1 MGFSLLGLAVSL
13 AIFLPN
19 LLLIPFPPRA
29 EAREPG
35 GAPCAPRVREGRQ
48 ALCMTVPA
56 ITATGAIAWGWAVP
70 VALAVLAY
78 GALWIRYLR
87 RGRPGSALFDT
98 VFGIPVPMALAPVAA
113 FLGTAA
119 WLQNPWIALAAVV
132 LAVGH
137 IPTSLL
143 AARDH

>member
-1 MGFSLLGLAVSL
+1 MGFSLLGLTVSL

-19 LLLIPFPPRA
+19 LLLIPFPPRPKLESPA
-29 EAREPG
+29 V
-35 GAPCAPRVREGRQ
+35 PRVLLVFERAGQ
-48 ALCMTVPA
+48 ALCVTVPA

-70 VALAVLAY
+70 VVLAVLAY
-78 GALWIRYLR
+78 WALWIRYLH
-87 RGRPGSALFDT
+87 RGRPASALFDT

-119 WLQNPWIALAAVV
+119 WLQNPWIALAAGV

-143 AARDH
+143 AAQKR

>member
-19 LLLIPFPPRA
+19 LLLIPFPPRPKLESPA
-29 EAREPG
+29 V
-35 GAPCAPRVREGRQ
+35 PRVLLVFERAGQ

-56 ITATGAIAWGWAVP
+56 ITAAGPIAWGWAVP
-70 VALAVLAY
+70 VGVSVLAY
-78 GALWIRYLR
+78 WVLWIRYLR
-87 RGRPGSALFDT
+87 RGRPASALFDT

-119 WLQNPWIALAAVV
+119 WLQNPWIALAAVI
-132 LAVGH
+132 LAIGH

-143 AARDH
+143 AARAH

>member
-19 LLLIPFPPRA
+19 LLLIPFPPRPKLESPA
-29 EAREPG
+29 V
-35 GAPCAPRVREGRQ
+35 PRVLLVFERAGQ

-56 ITATGAIAWGWAVP
+56 ITAAGPIARGWAVP
-70 VALAVLAY
+70 VVLAVLAY

-87 RGRPGSALFDT
+87 RGRPASALFDT
-98 VFGIPVPMALAPVAA
+98 VFGIPVPMALAPVVA
-113 FLGTAA
+113 FLGAAA
-119 WLQNPWIALAAVV
+119 WLQNPWIALAAVI
-132 LAVGH
+132 LAIGH
-137 IPTSLL
+137 IPMSLL

>member
-19 LLLIPFPPRA
+19 LLLIPFPPRPKLESPA
-29 EAREPG
+29 V
-35 GAPCAPRVREGRQ
+35 PRVLLVLERAGQ

-56 ITATGAIAWGWAVP
+56 ITATGPIVWGWAVP

-87 RGRPGSALFDT
+87 RGRSGSALFDT
-98 VFGIPVPMALAPVAA
+98 VLGIPVPMALAPVAA

-143 AARDH
+143 AAREH

>member
-13 AIFLPN
+13 AIFVPN
-19 LLLIPFPPRA
+19 LLLIPFPPRPKLESPA
-29 EAREPG
+29 V
-35 GAPCAPRVREGRQ
+35 PRVLLVFERAGR

-56 ITATGAIAWGWAVP
+56 ITAAGPLAWGWAVP

-87 RGRPGSALFDT
+87 RGRPRSALFDT
-98 VFGIPVPMALAPVAA
+98 VLGIPVPMALAPVAT

-119 WLQNPWIALAAVV
+119 WLQNPWIALAAVI
-132 LAVGH
+132 LAIGH

-143 AARDH
+143 AARAH

>member
-19 LLLIPFPPRA
+19 LLLIPFPPRPKLESPA
-29 EAREPG
+29 V
-35 GAPCAPRVREGRQ
+35 PRVLLVFERAGQ

-56 ITATGAIAWGWAVP
+56 ITATGPIAWGWAAP
-70 VALAVLAY
+70 VAMAVLVY
-78 GALWIRYLR
+78 WALWVRYLR
-87 RGRPGSALFDT
+87 RGRPGSALFDP
-98 VFGIPVPMALAPVAA
+98 VFGIPVPMALVPVAA
-113 FLGTAA
+113 FLATAA
-119 WLQNPWIALAAVV
+119 WLQTPWIALAAVV

-143 AARDH
+143 AAREG